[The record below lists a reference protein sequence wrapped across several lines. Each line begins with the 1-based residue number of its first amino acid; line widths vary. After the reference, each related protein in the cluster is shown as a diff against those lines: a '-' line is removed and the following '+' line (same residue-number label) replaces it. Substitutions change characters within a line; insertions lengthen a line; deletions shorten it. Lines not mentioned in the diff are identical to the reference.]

1 MEYAIGNIT
10 VHILSDYGTID
21 SGGIHLPQ
29 WVQMDYLTAST
40 GYRDATALMQG
51 GKQYENLSED

>member
-1 MEYAIGNIT
+1 LTVAESTCRNGFKWIT
-10 VHILSDYGTID
+10 WQ
-21 SGGIHLPQ
+21 P
-29 WVQMDYLTAST
+29 T